1 VRRVRRTSPFSSFHA
16 DVSMSK
22 PTESKSTESK
32 PADAKRPPTHYELL
46 KLPSLEP
53 DVAVVRKHFTK
64 AVEQVRAKAA
74 AEPNSTRWP
83 DLLKEMTKAMLVL
96 CDARRKNDYDQTL
109 GGKTG
114 RDVRLVDID
123 KLIKARKV
131 LEPEALEK
139 AQKLA
144 DTVNLDLHEAI
155 LNQKLATPE
164 VIMPV
169 YAESIGL
176 PYVELASLTFEE
188 GLMPTVPA
196 IMARQNTFVPVLKD
210 DKEVIIASPKPLKP
224 EIEDQLRL
232 RFNAQVRQVI
242 CTKASVDA
250 AIAKYYT
257 REAAMAEMHTAP
269 PSTSS
274 GSSSEKSAAAGSP
287 KQSRRANKAE
297 SRQNK
302 LKIGAVCGM
311 MTAMSI
317 ILGLNFFTQLAQTN
331 MLLTYMSGLGA
342 GAVAFGIGYLVA
354 E

>member
-1 VRRVRRTSPFSSFHA
+1 
-16 DVSMSK
+16 MSK
-22 PTESKSTESK
+22 PSESK
-32 PADAKRPPTHYELL
+32 PTDAKPSADAKRPQTHYDLL
-46 KLPSLEP
+46 KLPALEP
-53 DVAVVRKHFTK
+53 DVAVVRKQFTK
-64 AVEQVRAKAA
+64 AVEQVRAKIAV
-74 AEPNSTRWP
+74 EPNSPRWP
-83 DLLKEMTKAMLVL
+83 ELLKEMTKAMLVL
-96 CDARRKNDYDQTL
+96 CDARRKNDYDQTI

-114 RDVRLVDID
+114 RDVRLVSID
-123 KLIKARKV
+123 KLIRGRKV

-155 LNQKLATPE
+155 LNQKLAPPE
-164 VIMPV
+164 TIMPV

-176 PYVELASLTFEE
+176 PYVELSALTFDES
-188 GLMPTVPA
+188 LMPTVPA
-196 IMARQNTFVPVLKD
+196 IMARQNTFVPVLID
-210 DKEVIIASPKPLKP
+210 DKEVIVAATKPLKP

-232 RFNAQVRQVI
+232 RFGAQVRQVI
-242 CTKASVDA
+242 CTKAAVDA

-269 PSTSS
+269 QSSTVSSSSAEKSTSTA
-274 GSSSEKSAAAGSP
+274 SSSAPKRKS
-287 KQSRRANKAE
+287 KEE

-317 ILGLNFFTQLAQTN
+317 ILGLNLFTEFGQVN
-331 MLLTYMSGLGA
+331 VILTYLIGLGA
-342 GAVAFGIGYLVA
+342 GALAFGIGFLAA

>member
-1 VRRVRRTSPFSSFHA
+1 
-16 DVSMSK
+16 MSK
-22 PTESKSTESK
+22 PSESK
-32 PADAKRPPTHYELL
+32 PADAKPTAEAKRPQTHYELL
-46 KLPSLEP
+46 KLPALEP
-53 DVAVVRKHFTK
+53 DVAVVRKQFNK

-74 AEPNSTRWP
+74 TEPNSTRWP

-96 CDARRKNDYDQTL
+96 CDARRKNDYDQTI

-114 RDVRLVDID
+114 RDVRLVSIE

-155 LNQKLATPE
+155 LNQKLSPPE
-164 VIMPV
+164 TIMPV

-176 PYVELASLTFEE
+176 PYVELSALTFEE
-188 GLMPTVPA
+188 GLIPTVPA
-196 IMARQNTFVPVLKD
+196 IMARQNTFVPVLRD

-242 CTKASVDA
+242 CTKAAIDA
-250 AIAKYYT
+250 AITKYYP

-269 PSTSS
+269 QSTASS
-274 GSSSEKSAAAGSP
+274 GSSAEKSSSAAPGAP
-287 KQSRRANKAE
+287 KRRLTKEE

-302 LKIGAVCGM
+302 LKIGGVCGM

-317 ILGLNFFTQLAQTN
+317 ILGLNFFTEFGQVN
-331 MLLTYMSGLGA
+331 VILTYLIGLGV
-342 GAVAFGIGYLVA
+342 GAVAFGIGYVVA
-354 E
+354 D